1 MNIKLNKEKGITLI
15 ALVVTIVVLLI
26 LAGVSISM
34 LTGENG
40 IITQAQNSKEETRG
54 GAVEEARDLWRVDK
68 ETDKLTN
75 SDTAQTLDE
84 LLDDLVEENLL
95 SEEEKEEIKETGQ
108 VTIGSRTIEFDLTQ
122 KLDVYASVRVNENN
136 HYETIIVYEI
146 KVPLRLVWGQ
156 DIEEEILDEIVQI
169 KEIVNNFQPEEIVKL
184 PIEEKEQML
193 NDMFILG
200 TRILGFNETIEELI
214 NIYGKTKYG
223 LAEECRTWKELY
235 ETFTREN
242 PTEEIPYEEFV
253 FEEIWYW
260 FNNLEDF
267 LYDYNLNDENVYNQ
281 ELSFQYTIVTPDGN
295 KIVKDIKVNPW
306 KQYYGPWFAIEIP
319 VENYGEYK
327 MTIKSLDAEYKGTA
341 NIEYKDSKYLVTW
354 DEGWDIEL
362 YDTQLN
368 NIVDIDEVYIYY
380 NGEKKDIK
388 DRINSDKGI
397 KLYGLQGTNT
407 PYEIEFIK
415 NGEKIKIPVLI
426 IGIPG

>member
-40 IITQAQNSKEETRG
+40 IITQAQYAKEETRG

-146 KVPLRLVWGQ
+146 KVPLGLVLGQ
-156 DIEEEILDEIVQI
+156 DIEEEILVQI
-169 KEIVNNFQPEEIVKL
+169 KEIVDNLQPEEIEKL
-184 PIEEKEQML
+184 PIEKKEQIL

-200 TRILGFNETIEELI
+200 ARIYEGEGTIEEFI
-214 NIYGKTKYG
+214 NIYGKEKYG
-223 LAEECRTWKELY
+223 LTEECRTWKELY
-235 ETFTREN
+235 EALIRKY
-242 PTEEIPYEEFV
+242 PTEEIQYEEFV
-253 FEEIWYW
+253 FEEIKFW
-260 FNNLEDF
+260 FNDLENF
-267 LYDYNLNDENVYNQ
+267 VNHNLNDEDVYNQ

-354 DEGWDIEL
+354 DDIEWNIEL

-368 NIVDIDEVYIYY
+368 NIVDIDEVYMYY
-380 NGEKKDIK
+380 NDIK
-388 DRINSDKGI
+388 TDIRDNVYDEKRIF
-397 KLYGLQGTNT
+397 LYELQGTNT
-407 PYEIEFIK
+407 PYEIEFI
-415 NGEKIKIPVLI
+415 
-426 IGIPG
+426 